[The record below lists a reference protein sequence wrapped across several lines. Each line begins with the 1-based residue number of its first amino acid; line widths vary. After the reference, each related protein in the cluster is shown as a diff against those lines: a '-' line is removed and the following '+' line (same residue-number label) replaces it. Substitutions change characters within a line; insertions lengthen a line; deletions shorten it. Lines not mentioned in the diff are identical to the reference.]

1 MNKKSIL
8 TWVIW
13 IIVFSIV
20 FGYSLVFA
28 WTWLFDNSLSISFK
42 SSENIY
48 LDSIT
53 LNKTK
58 ILFKSGHDLSEYKIK
73 SECNIFSKLTS
84 AKWWYYMFDLK
95 FFDNKCE
102 KENFVLVDS
111 NDEVKLNFKLNLL
124 SEYDIY
130 TKLLDLDSDKL
141 ARLKQ
146 ILNKKIQSY
155 KQFQKYDS
163 TIEKNYYI
171 FLEKNRILSE
181 TIYNRDLIDKI
192 LEKRSE
198 KYIVPVAWRKMP
210 TNQSK
215 IPNTGRPYRQEY
227 TDWIHHW
234 WDIDADFWEQVIAL
248 DDWIIVRT
256 VTNFEF
262 SDLDKIKKWKA
273 LSNEDLTRNL
283 DILRWNQV
291 WLKTMSG
298 DVVFYSHLNEIF
310 SNIKIW
316 EVVKKWQPLWTVWKT
331 WVPDENYTDYHL
343 HFEVQKNPFNLQKN
357 QEYDLDDYM
366 KWDWLLKWKN
376 TEFILENQ
384 FKYFNK

>member
-8 TWVIW
+8 TGVIG

-28 WTWLFDNSLSISFK
+28 GTGLFDNSLSISFK

-84 AKWWYYMFDLK
+84 AKGGYYMFDLK

-198 KYIVPVAWRKMP
+198 KYIVPVAGRKMP

-227 TDWIHHW
+227 TDGIHHG
-234 WDIDADFWEQVIAL
+234 WDIDADFGEQVIAL
-248 DDWIIVRT
+248 DDGIIVRT

-262 SDLDKIKKWKA
+262 SDLDKIKKGKA

-283 DILRWNQV
+283 DILRGNQV

-310 SNIKIW
+310 SNIKIG
-316 EVVKKWQPLWTVWKT
+316 EVVKKGQPLGTVGKT
-331 WVPDENYTDYHL
+331 GVPDENYTDYHL

-366 KWDWLLKWKN
+366 KWDWLLKGKN